1 MAEMSH
7 TDRARDVVITG
18 LGVVSPI
25 GVGREAFWAS
35 LGAGRSG
42 VRQITRFDTSTY
54 PVHIGAEVIDFDPKA
69 YVRPRKSLKVMSREI
84 QYGFAA
90 ADFAISDAALKPET
104 LDPNRFGVVYG
115 AEMIY
120 CDLAELE
127 SLYRQ
132 CLASGDFDFSHWYDS
147 ATRELFP
154 LWLLRN
160 LPNMIAC
167 HVAIV
172 HDARGPCNTI
182 GHSDVSSLG
191 AIIEAV
197 RTIERGAADVM
208 IAGAVG
214 ARVHPTL
221 FAYRGAGDL
230 SRRNDEPERAS
241 RPFDAGRDG
250 LVNGEGGA
258 TFILE
263 TREHAERR
271 GAPLLGRIVSYA
283 SAHEPLRGNQAIRLE
298 PLTGSAVRRVITDS
312 LQRGSLTPTD
322 INHVNAHGLSTVA
335 DDRYEAQAIHDVL
348 GDVPVTAPKS
358 YFGHLGA
365 GGGAVELAVSI
376 LGLNAGEIPPTL
388 NYDKPDPA
396 CPINV
401 VHGEPLRIG
410 EGEPQSS
417 RQRFAL
423 KLSSSR
429 LGQAAALIVEGA

>member
-1 MAEMSH
+1 MS
-7 TDRARDVVITG
+7 AKPRDVVITG

-25 GVGREAFWAS
+25 GIGREAFWSS
-35 LGAGRSG
+35 LCAGRSG
-42 VRQITRFDTSTY
+42 VRQVTRFDTSAF

-90 ADFAISDAALKPET
+90 ADFAVSEAALKP
-104 LDPNRFGVVYG
+104 LDADRFGVVYG

-221 FAYRGAGDL
+221 FAYRGDGDL
-230 SRRNDEPERAS
+230 SHRNDEPEKAS

-250 LVNGEGGA
+250 LVNGEGAA
-258 TFILE
+258 TFVLE

-271 GAPLLGRIVSYA
+271 GAPIMGRIVSYA
-283 SAHEPLRGNQAIRLE
+283 SAHEPLRGNQALRMD
-298 PLTGSAVRRVITDS
+298 PLTGSAVRRVIADS
-312 LQRGSLTPTD
+312 LQRGGLTAAD
-322 INHVNAHGLSTVA
+322 ISHVNAHGLSTVA

-388 NYDKPDPA
+388 NYEQTDRQ

-401 VHGEPLRIG
+401 IHGQPLRIG
-410 EGEPQSS
+410 NSGS
-417 RQRFAL
+417 QRRLAL